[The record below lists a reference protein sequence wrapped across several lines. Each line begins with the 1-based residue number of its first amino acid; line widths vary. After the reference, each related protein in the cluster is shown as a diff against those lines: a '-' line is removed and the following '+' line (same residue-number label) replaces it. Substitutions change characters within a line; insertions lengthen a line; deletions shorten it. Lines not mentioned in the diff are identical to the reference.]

1 MSDWRSR
8 LREGRDGLRDD
19 ARDTLRSERRETPS
33 EDQTVGALISE
44 SVRKIVTAI
53 VVAGGLIGLGAYAS
67 GGTRVEAPDYQIT
80 TTSDGRI
87 VRLNTDSGSIVV
99 CQSNRCWVM
108 QRGSED
114 LDDEPPADLPK
125 QEARPALPAP
135 AQAPTTDNAAA
146 AAPVPAQR

>member
-8 LREGRDGLRDD
+8 LREGRDDL
-19 ARDTLRSERRETPS
+19 RDTLRPERRDTPD
-33 EDQTVGALISE
+33 ENQTVGALINE
-44 SVRKIVTAI
+44 SVRKLVTAV

-67 GGTRVEAPDYQIT
+67 GTRVEAPTYQIT
-80 TTSDGRI
+80 TTGDGRI

-99 CQSNRCWVM
+99 CQSNHCWVM
-108 QRGSED
+108 QRGREVD
-114 LDDEPPADLPK
+114 DDEPPADLPK

-146 AAPVPAQR
+146 AAPATR